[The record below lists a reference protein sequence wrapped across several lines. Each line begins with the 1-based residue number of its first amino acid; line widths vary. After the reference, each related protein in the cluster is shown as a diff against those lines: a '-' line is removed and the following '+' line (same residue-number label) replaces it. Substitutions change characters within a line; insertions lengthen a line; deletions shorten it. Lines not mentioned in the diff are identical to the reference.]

1 MTAKLQNV
9 KVDVLMLDAE
19 SGGGVEIVGTRLYK
33 RGPDLICRI
42 RIPNSIFAKFG
53 RGYEAINMA
62 FNDIEEYRE
71 DVRHIMAMDSGTMRH
86 LALRGLE
93 THIAEYC
100 R

>member
-1 MTAKLQNV
+1 MTAKLNSI
-9 KVDVLMLDAE
+9 KVDVYLLDSE
-19 SGGGVEIVGTRLYK
+19 LGGGVEIVGTRLYK
-33 RGPDLICRI
+33 RGEDLVCRI
-42 RIPNSIFAKFG
+42 LIPNSIFAKFG

-62 FNDIEEYRE
+62 FKDIEEYRE
-71 DVRHIMAMDSGTMRH
+71 DVRHIMALESGNLRH